1 MIESE
6 INAFALQDKNL
17 VVTGATSGIGRQI
30 AILCSRLGA
39 SLVLLGRN
47 TERLNETRSML
58 HEPNNHLTYEID
70 INNYDAASSII
81 KDAVAKNGKLHG
93 LVNCAGVSPT
103 MPFRTTSNAKME
115 EVFATNVIAAM
126 NLTKLVC
133 KPANMVGQGGS
144 VVFIASVMGSVGEV
158 GKSLYG
164 MSKGALI
171 AGAKSMA
178 IEYASKNIRFNTISP
193 GVVITPMS
201 MSSEYSKHPEKLD
214 FVTKLHPLGLG
225 MPQDIAQATTFLLS
239 DASRWITGVDL
250 KIDGGYTAK

>member
-1 MIESE
+1 MIQSE
-6 INAFALQDKNL
+6 INAFALQGKTI
-17 VVTGATSGIGRQI
+17 VVTGATSGIGKQI
-30 AILCSRLGA
+30 AILCSGLGA
-39 SLVLLGRN
+39 SLILLGRN
-47 TERLNETRSML
+47 TERLNETMSSL
-58 HEPNNHLTYEID
+58 HEPDNHLAYEID
-70 INNYDAASSII
+70 INNYDAVADII
-81 KDAVAKNGKLHG
+81 KDAVAKKGKLNG

-103 MPFRTTSNAKME
+103 MPFRTTSTTKME

-133 KPANMVGQGGS
+133 KPANMISEGGS
-144 VVFIASVMGSVGEV
+144 VVFIASVMGTVGEV

-178 IEYASKNIRFNTISP
+178 IEYAAKNIRFNTISP
-193 GVVITPMS
+193 GVVVTPMS
-201 MSSEYSKHPEKLD
+201 MSSEYSKDSDKLD

-225 MPQDIAQATTFLLS
+225 MPQDIAQATVFLLS
-239 DASRWITGVDL
+239 GASRWITGVDL